1 MQSLEKFLKQA
12 VVDRNNQVVSA
23 ALISMLTLYKKGGHS
38 QEIVR
43 KLVTD
48 IQDKL
53 FSTQDGHIQYQALIV
68 LFEMKKNDQVSL
80 LKMLF

>member
-1 MQSLEKFLKQA
+1 
-12 VVDRNNQVVSA
+12 
-23 ALISMLTLYKKGGHS
+23 MLTLYKKGGHS

-68 LFEMKKNDQVSL
+68 LFEMKKGDNVSL
-80 LKMLF
+80 LKMLFQLTQTKL